1 MISGNNVYKMTVSY
15 TGDVANASAFG
26 CFSKVVV
33 VSIIIIIIIFIIVNY
48 YDYCYY

>member
-26 CFSKVVV
+26 CFSKVV
-33 VSIIIIIIIFIIVNY
+33 IIIIIIINFIIVNY
-48 YDYCYY
+48 YDYYYY

>member
-33 VSIIIIIIIFIIVNY
+33 IIIIIIIIIVNY

>member
-26 CFSKVVV
+26 CFSKVV
-33 VSIIIIIIIFIIVNY
+33 IIIIIIINFIIVNY
-48 YDYCYY
+48 YDYYHY